1 MSLEKNFSLK
11 TKRGDQDKTARL
23 KPQLL
28 PRHIAIIMDGNGR
41 WAKTRGLPVL
51 EGHRRGVEA
60 IRETIR
66 TAGEWGIPYLTIYSF
81 SSENWNR
88 PESEVAG
95 LMALFKRFL
104 RQDLAELH
112 NHNVKLRMIGERIG
126 LEPEILS
133 LIEEAE
139 RLTASNTGLHLT
151 VAFNYGAR
159 NEILRA
165 MRRVAQSVR
174 EGQKAAADIT
184 EEDITAALDTA
195 GLPDPDLVIRTSGER
210 RLSNFLLWQIA
221 YAEFVFPQVYWP
233 DFTRAEFAKALQEYF
248 KRDRRFGRRK
258 MHSKEQL
265 FYHIK

>member
-1 MSLEKNFSLK
+1 MSSEQNSRLK
-11 TKRGDQDKTARL
+11 TTYNDQDEIARS

-41 WAKTRGLPVL
+41 WAKARGLPVL

-88 PESEVAG
+88 PESEVTG
-95 LMALFKRFL
+95 LMNLFKRFL

-112 NHNVKLRMIGERIG
+112 HHNVKLRMIGERAG

-139 RLTASNTGLHLT
+139 RLTTANTGLHLA

-165 MRRVAQSVR
+165 VRRVVQAVQ
-174 EGQKAAADIT
+174 EGRKSADDITDADIA
-184 EEDITAALDTA
+184 AALDTA

-210 RLSNFLLWQIA
+210 RLSNFLLWQVA

-233 DFTRAEFAKALQEYF
+233 DFTRAEFDKALREYLS
-248 KRDRRFGRRK
+248 RDRRFGRRENAPK
-258 MHSKEQL
+258 RQS
-265 FYHIK
+265 FYHAK